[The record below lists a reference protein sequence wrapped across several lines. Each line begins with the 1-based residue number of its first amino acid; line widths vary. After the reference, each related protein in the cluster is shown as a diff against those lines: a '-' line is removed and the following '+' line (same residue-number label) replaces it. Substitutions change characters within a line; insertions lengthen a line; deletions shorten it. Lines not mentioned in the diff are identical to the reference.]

1 MFRLI
6 ATIMVAN
13 LFDENSTIPS
23 LTLKDIP
30 QPLLE
35 RLRARAS
42 RDRRSLNREV
52 IWLLEQV
59 LDKPSNPAS
68 EVRLEQDA
76 QLAAWQTFAGRWQG
90 SDAEVDELIGAIYE
104 SRTQGRDVVL

>member
-1 MFRLI
+1 M
-6 ATIMVAN
+6 
-13 LFDENSTIPS
+13 PS

-30 QPLLE
+30 QPLME

-42 RDRRSLNREV
+42 RDRRSLNRET

-59 LDKPSNPAS
+59 LDGSFDPGSDPAS
-68 EVRLEQDA
+68 EVRLERDA
-76 QLAAWQTFAGRWQG
+76 QLATWQSLAGRWQG
-90 SDAEVDELIGAIYE
+90 SDAEVDNLIGDIYQ